1 MANYAVETFKT
12 SPGTHAEVIALM
24 ATEIETV
31 DTTKTI
37 RAMDINPTS
46 RDRDQCVGYII
57 YDT

>member
-1 MANYAVETFKT
+1 MPNYAVETFTT
-12 SPGTHAEVIALM
+12 SPGTHAEVLALM
-24 ATEIETV
+24 ETEMETV
-31 DTTKTI
+31 DTTKSI

>member
-24 ATEIETV
+24 ETEIETV

>member
-1 MANYAVETFKT
+1 MPNYAVETFTT
-12 SPGTHAEVIALM
+12 SPLTLAEVLALM
-24 ATEIETV
+24 ETEMETV